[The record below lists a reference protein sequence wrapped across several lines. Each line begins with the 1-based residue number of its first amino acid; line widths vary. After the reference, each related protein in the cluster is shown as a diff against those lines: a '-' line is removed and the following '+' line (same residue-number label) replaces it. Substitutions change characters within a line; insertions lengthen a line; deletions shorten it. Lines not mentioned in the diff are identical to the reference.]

1 MGSMQIVPLIHN
13 SGNGGSRS
21 IPICSMY
28 CVYTNYIRLGQ
39 RLGTCFWVNYNIS
52 LTWIVQPF
60 GDDSSKINHDSSEG
74 EHWGRYNLPRCL
86 YTFHT
91 WSIGDIPYV
100 NPSWFRSRFRIGWPW
115 MISYPWRILTVLLY
129 MVCHG
134 SHQYTPVMLAYIPAP
149 WILWVNN

>member
-1 MGSMQIVPLIHN
+1 MQIVPLIHN

-115 MISYPWRILTVLLY
+115 MISYPLTDPNGAAIYGV
-129 MVCHG
+129 
-134 SHQYTPVMLAYIPAP
+134 P
-149 WILWVNN
+149 WIPSIYPSHVSIYTSTMDPMG